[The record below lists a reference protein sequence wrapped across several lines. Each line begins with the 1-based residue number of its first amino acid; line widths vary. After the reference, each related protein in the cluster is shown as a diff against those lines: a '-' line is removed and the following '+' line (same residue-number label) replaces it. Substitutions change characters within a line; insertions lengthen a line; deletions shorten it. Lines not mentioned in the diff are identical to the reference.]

1 MQGIAFAEHWRAA
14 SNIAEGVKLTFNSLT
29 FFAFLGVVLASYW
42 AVSPRLRNAVLL
54 VASYVFYGFWDWRF
68 LSLLALSTVCDFTIA
83 RRLSRTESP
92 GARKALLATSI
103 GLNLGVLGIFKY
115 ANFFIDGL
123 EELLQTAGL
132 EASTP
137 TLTIILPVGIS
148 FYTFQTISYTFDVYR
163 NQITPTNSLLNFAT
177 YVAYFPQLV
186 AGPIE
191 RAKRLLPRIE
201 NTERRFP
208 DAAELDLA
216 LSLIMFGLVK
226 KVVIADGVAPIVNQL
241 FDNSNE
247 ASTGLAIAGIIGFS
261 LQIYGDFAGYTDIAR
276 GVSKLFGI
284 DLVVNFREPYFSRNI
299 TEFWRRWHISL
310 SNWLRDYL
318 YISLGGNRRG
328 LKRTYVNLMI
338 TMLLGGLWH
347 GASWNFVLWGGL
359 HGFYLAFLRKMNG
372 GKVETSNLI
381 KWSHLPAVVTTFVV
395 VSLTWIPFR
404 SADFGQTK
412 AVVERLVDGGSVGV
426 APADVVLLFFLGAL
440 TFVLDMAQRLQTHR
454 WDQQPRAKH
463 LSRNPLVS
471 GAVVASFIGLLVLF
485 SGGSSEPFIYFQF

>member
-1 MQGIAFAEHWRAA
+1 M
-14 SNIAEGVKLTFNSLT
+14 TFNSLT
-29 FFAFLGVVLASYW
+29 FFGFLGIVLATYW
-42 AVSPRLRNAVLL
+42 TVPPRVRNAVLL

-83 RRLSRTESP
+83 QRLGRTESP
-92 GARKALLATSI
+92 TLRKALLAISI
-103 GLNLGVLGIFKY
+103 CLNLGVLGVFKY

-123 EELLQTAGL
+123 KELLQTAGL

-137 TLTIILPVGIS
+137 TLSIILPVGIS

-163 NQITPTNSLLNFAT
+163 NEITPTKSLLNFAT

-208 DAAELDLA
+208 DATELDLA
-216 LSLIMFGLVK
+216 LSLIVFGLVK

-241 FDNSNE
+241 FDNSDE

-310 SNWLRDYL
+310 SRWLRDYL

-328 LKRTYVNLMI
+328 QTRTYLNLMI

-347 GASWNFVLWGGL
+347 GASWNFVLWGAL

-372 GKVETSNLI
+372 GKVESSNLI
-381 KWSHLPAVVTTFVV
+381 TWAQLPAVVTTFIV
-395 VSLTWIPFR
+395 VSLTWIPVR
-404 SADFGQTK
+404 AADFPETK
-412 AVVERLVDGGSVGV
+412 AVVARLYDGGIVGIST
-426 APADVVLLFFLGAL
+426 ADIVLLLCLGCL
-440 TFVLDMAQRLQTHR
+440 TFALDLAQRRQTKL
-454 WDQQPRAKH
+454 WDESPRAKH

-471 GAVVASFIGLLVLF
+471 GAVLASFVGLLVLF